1 LLLHSLRPGGHED
14 IRKMTNLLDGF
25 IPYRKEEAE
34 KYNRLRWWAGLTFGD
49 ILDRA
54 ADLYPNQE
62 AFVDN
67 ESRLTFAQARDRANR
82 LAISLMNLG
91 IEPTERVLVQLP
103 NWNEFVYVYFALQK
117 IGAVDVLL
125 IERYRPYEI
134 NHLIRLTGATSWV
147 LPWKYKKTD
156 YLPIIRDVLKESPQM
171 KNVILV
177 RRGDQSYYFSLEAL
191 IEDAE
196 LTEKNMAALAE
207 RRPNPMQVA
216 HMGPTGGTT
225 GLPKIVPRTHN
236 DLICSSEYAAKAW
249 KMNARDTCLLVGP
262 IGHDLTFS
270 KGFLG
275 SILTYGK
282 TVFLDSTDLDDICR
296 SIEREKVTVLVWVP
310 TLARRL
316 VGFEGLDNYD
326 LRTLKKMH
334 CGGGASLPDLIKD
347 VREKLGCTFFNSYG
361 ATEGQTTLTRS
372 DDQLET
378 LYTTVGRPTCPYDS
392 YKVVDRNGKELPT
405 STPGELLIKGP
416 GVFTGYYKNPEENE
430 KMFDKDG
437 YFKTGDVAKIDE
449 NGNVT
454 LVGRIKEMINRGG
467 ESISAVEIEKLIADH
482 PDVVL
487 VAVVP
492 MPDPEMGERVCA
504 YIQPRPGAEL
514 TFENIISFLKNR
526 KASVIHFPERI
537 EFIDAMPFT
546 KAEKIDKRVL
556 KEDIEEKI
564 RRKG

>member
-1 LLLHSLRPGGHED
+1 
-14 IRKMTNLLDGF
+14 MTNMTKLLDGF
-25 IPYRKEEAE
+25 TPYRAE
-34 KYNRLRWWAGLTFGD
+34 DAERYKRLRCWGGLTFGD

-54 ADLYPNQE
+54 ADRYPEKE
-62 AFVDN
+62 AFVDSA
-67 ESRLTFAQARDRANR
+67 SRLTFAQARDRVNR

-125 IERYRPYEI
+125 IDRYRPYEV
-134 NHLIRLTGATSWV
+134 NHLIRLSGATTWV
-147 LPWKYKKTD
+147 LPWKYRKTD
-156 YLPIIRDVLKESPQM
+156 YLPIIREVLKESPQM
-171 KNVILV
+171 KNIILAKG
-177 RRGDQSYYFSLEAL
+177 GDQRDYPSLEAL

-196 LTEKNMAALAE
+196 QTEKNMTALVQ
-207 RRPNPMQVA
+207 RRPDPMQVA

-225 GLPKIVPRTHN
+225 GLAKVVPRTHN
-236 DLICSSEYAAKAW
+236 DLICSSEYVAKAW
-249 KMNARDTCLLVGP
+249 EMDATDICLLVGP
-262 IGHDLTFS
+262 IGHDLTFT
-270 KGFLG
+270 KGFLV
-275 SILTYGK
+275 SVLTYGK
-282 TVFLDSTDLDDICR
+282 TVFLDSIDLDDICR
-296 SIEREKVTVLVWVP
+296 AIEREKVTALVWVP

-334 CGGGASLPDLIKD
+334 CGGGASLPGLIKD
-347 VREKLGCTFFNSYG
+347 VKEKLRCTFFNGYG

-372 DDQLET
+372 DDPPEI
-378 LYTTVGRPTCPYDS
+378 LYTTVGKPTCPYDS
-392 YKVVDRNGKELPT
+392 YKVVDRDGKALPAN
-405 STPGELLIKGP
+405 TPGELLIKGP
-416 GVFTGYYKNPEENE
+416 GVFTGYYKNPGENE

-449 NGNVT
+449 NGNVA

-504 YIQPRPGAEL
+504 YIQPRPGARL
-514 TFENIISFLKNR
+514 DFNDILSFLKDR
-526 KASVIHFPERI
+526 KASVLHFPERI
-537 EFIDAMPFT
+537 EMIDAMPFT
-546 KAEKIDKRVL
+546 KAEKIDKMALV
-556 KEDIEEKI
+556 KDIGEKI
-564 RRKG
+564 KGKG